1 MYWRWNG
8 HSHFDRESLKVK
20 KAINLEIQDN
30 KIAILTIDLP
40 DSKVNLLSRDSM
52 QELDQCIEE
61 AKSKS
66 ARGII
71 VVSGKEDNF
80 GAGADVQQIR
90 ALQKDAPEHI
100 YEASKLGKEV
110 FAKLASLNSIAAIHG
125 TCLGGFTEL
134 ALACK
139 YRIASPDKKTQIGV
153 PEIQLGF
160 VPGWGGTVRLPRL
173 IGAEQ
178 GFKLISTGK
187 NVDAK
192 KAYKLGIVDELVEK
206 DKFVLEANAILEGR
220 SPKRASQ
227 PFDKQLRRF
236 LIDVTP
242 FGQAIFAKMAKGA
255 VYAVTK
261 GKYPAPPE
269 ALKVVLKAI
278 SASED
283 ELQTVF
289 EKESQTFAKLAT
301 TPVSSNLVNIFFAQ
315 TESKKTNFDTKN
327 SEKPKIIGVLGAGVM
342 GAGIAQAAAYKGFEV
357 YLKDIDQAALD
368 KGLQTVKGLFEN
380 LVEKGRMSESESSE
394 KFALVKGTLDYKDMS
409 NCDIVIEA
417 VLERL
422 SVKEAVRA
430 ELEKVISK
438 PFIFA
443 SNTSSLSISEMAK
456 GSRHEDKVVGVHF
469 FNPVHKMPLVEIV
482 RGDKTSSETEAIAQ
496 EFAMKLGKTTVIT
509 GDAPG
514 FVVNR
519 ILAPYMREAIVM
531 AQDGVPMADIEKAAL
546 SFGMPM
552 GPFALL
558 DEVGLDIATHVIK
571 TLHEGLG
578 ERMAPPLVMPE
589 IDQLKLLGRKGK
601 KGIYLYNEKGER
613 AFVKEKKKKRFLF
626 NPDVEA
632 IMTKHSKGLKKTQGE
647 IQDRLFLAM
656 AAEATRC
663 LEEKVVS
670 SPSQLDLAMIFGI
683 GFPPFVGGVCR
694 YMDAIGV
701 GLTYQ
706 KLSYLAQVAGPNYE
720 PCKLLEEMATQRK
733 SFYS

>member
-1 MYWRWNG
+1 M
-8 HSHFDRESLKVK
+8 K
-20 KAINLEIQDN
+20 KAISFELQSNN
-30 KIAILTIDLP
+30 IAIITIDLP
-40 DSKVNLLSRDSM
+40 DSKVNLLSRDTM
-52 QELDQCIEE
+52 LELDQCIEE
-61 AKSKS
+61 AKSKN
-66 ARGII
+66 AKGII
-71 VVSGKEDNF
+71 VCSGKEDNF

-90 ALQKDAPEHI
+90 ALQNEPPEHC
-100 YEASKLGKEV
+100 YEASKMGKEV
-110 FAKLASLNSIAAIHG
+110 FAKLASLNSLAAVHG

-160 VPGWGGTVRLPRL
+160 VPGWGATVRLPRL

-178 GFKLISTGK
+178 AFKLISTGK

-192 KAYKLGIVDELVEK
+192 KAYKLGVVDQIVEK
-206 DKFVLEANAILEGR
+206 DNFIAEANEILSGKE
-220 SPKRASQ
+220 PKRASV
-227 PFDKQLRRF
+227 PIDKSLRRF
-236 LIDVTP
+236 FIDKTP
-242 FGQAIFAKMAKGA
+242 IGQALFAKMAKGA
-255 VYAVTK
+255 VYAATK

-278 SASED
+278 STDED
-283 ELQTVF
+283 KLDSVF
-289 EKESQTFAKLAT
+289 DKESQAFAKLAT

-327 SEKPKIIGVLGAGVM
+327 SEKPKVIGVLGAGVM

-368 KGLQTVKGLFEN
+368 KGVQTVKGLFDN
-380 LVEKGRMSESESSE
+380 LVEKGRMSESEAKE
-394 KFALVKGTLDYKDMS
+394 KFALLKGTLSYNDMS

-417 VLERL
+417 VLEKL

-430 ELEKVISK
+430 ELEKVITK

-482 RGDKTSSETEAIAQ
+482 RGDKTSSETEALAQ

-558 DEVGLDIATHVIK
+558 DEVGLDIASHVIK
-571 TLHEGLG
+571 TLHQGLG
-578 ERMAPPLVMPE
+578 ERMVPPAVMAE
-589 IDQLKLLGRKGK
+589 IDNLKLLGRKGK
-601 KGIYLYNEKGER
+601 KGIYLYNEKGDR
-613 AFVKEKKKKRFLF
+613 QFVKEKKKKRYLF

-632 IMTKHSKGLKKTQGE
+632 IMAKHSKGLKKTAGE

-656 AAEATRC
+656 AAEAARC
-663 LEEKVVS
+663 LEEKVVTA
-670 SPSQLDLAMIFGI
+670 PSQLDLAMIFGI
-683 GFPPFVGGVCR
+683 GFPPFVGGICR
-694 YMDAIGV
+694 YMDSMGV
-701 GLTYQ
+701 ALAYQ
-706 KLSYLAQVAGPNYE
+706 KLSYLAQVAGLNYE
-720 PCKLLEEMATQRK
+720 PCKLLEEMAMQRK
-733 SFYS
+733 SFYQ

>member
-1 MYWRWNG
+1 
-8 HSHFDRESLKVK
+8 VK
-20 KAINLEIQDN
+20 KAISFELQSNN
-30 KIAILTIDLP
+30 IAIITIDLP
-40 DSKVNLLSRDSM
+40 DSKVNLLSRDTM
-52 QELDQCIEE
+52 LELDQCIEE
-61 AKSKS
+61 AKSKN
-66 ARGII
+66 AKGII
-71 VVSGKEDNF
+71 VRSGKDDNF

-90 ALQKDAPEHI
+90 ALQNEPPEHC
-100 YEASKLGKEV
+100 YEASKMGKEV
-110 FAKLASLNSIAAIHG
+110 FAKLASFNSLACVHG

-160 VPGWGGTVRLPRL
+160 VPGWGATVRLPRL

-178 GFKLISTGK
+178 AFKLISLGK

-192 KAYKLGIVDELVEK
+192 KAYKLGVVDQLVEK
-206 DKFVLEANAILEGR
+206 ENFIVEANAILSGKE
-220 SPKRASQ
+220 PKRASVAL
-227 PFDKQLRRF
+227 DKSLRRF
-236 LIDVTP
+236 LIDKTP
-242 FGQAIFAKMAKGA
+242 IGQAIFAKMAKGA
-255 VYAVTK
+255 VYAATK

-278 SASED
+278 STNED
-283 ELQTVF
+283 KLDSVF
-289 EKESQTFAKLAT
+289 DKESQAFAKLAT

-327 SEKPKIIGVLGAGVM
+327 SEKPKVIGVLGAGVM

-368 KGLQTVKGLFEN
+368 KGIQSVKTLFDN
-380 LVEKGRMSESESSE
+380 LVEKGRMSESEAKE
-394 KFALVKGTLDYKDMS
+394 KFALLKGTLNYSDMS
-409 NCDIVIEA
+409 NCDLVIEA
-417 VLERL
+417 VLEKL

-430 ELEKVISK
+430 ELEKVITK

-456 GSRHEDKVVGVHF
+456 GARQEDKVVGVHF

-482 RGDKTSSETEAIAQ
+482 RGDKTSSETEALAQ

-531 AQDGVPMADIEKAAL
+531 AQDGVPLADIEKAAL
-546 SFGMPM
+546 NFGMPM

-558 DEVGLDIATHVIK
+558 DEVGLDIASHVIK
-571 TLHEGLG
+571 TLHQGLG
-578 ERMAPPLVMPE
+578 ERMAPPAVMSE
-589 IDQLKLLGRKGK
+589 IDNLKLLGRKGK
-601 KGIYLYNEKGER
+601 KGIYLYNEKGDR
-613 AFVKEKKKKRFLF
+613 QFVKEKKKKRYLF
-626 NPDVEA
+626 NPEVEA

-656 AAEATRC
+656 AAEAARC
-663 LEEKVVS
+663 LEEKVVTA
-670 SPSQLDLAMIFGI
+670 PSQLDLAMIFGI
-683 GFPPFVGGVCR
+683 GFPPFVGGICR
-694 YMDAIGV
+694 YMDAMGV
-701 GLTYQ
+701 ALAYQ

-733 SFYS
+733 SFYQ

>member
-1 MYWRWNG
+1 M
-8 HSHFDRESLKVK
+8 K
-20 KAINLEIQDN
+20 KAISFELQSNN
-30 KIAILTIDLP
+30 IAIITIDLP
-40 DSKVNLLSRDSM
+40 DSKVNLLSRDTM
-52 QELDQCIEE
+52 LELDQCIEE
-61 AKSKS
+61 AKSKN
-66 ARGII
+66 AKGII
-71 VVSGKEDNF
+71 VCSGKEDNF

-90 ALQKDAPEHI
+90 ALQNEPPEHC
-100 YEASKLGKEV
+100 YEASKMGKEV
-110 FAKLASLNSIAAIHG
+110 FAKLASLNSLAAVHG

-160 VPGWGGTVRLPRL
+160 VPGWGATVRLPRL

-178 GFKLISTGK
+178 AFKLISTGK

-192 KAYKLGIVDELVEK
+192 KAYKLGVVDQIVEK
-206 DKFVLEANAILEGR
+206 DNFIAEANEILSGKE
-220 SPKRASQ
+220 PKRASV
-227 PFDKQLRRF
+227 PMDKSLRRF
-236 LIDVTP
+236 FIDKTP
-242 FGQAIFAKMAKGA
+242 IGQALFAKMAKGA
-255 VYAVTK
+255 VYAATK

-278 SASED
+278 SADED
-283 ELQTVF
+283 KLDSVF
-289 EKESQTFAKLAT
+289 DKESQAFAKLAT

-327 SEKPKIIGVLGAGVM
+327 SEKPKVIGVLGAGVM

-368 KGLQTVKGLFEN
+368 KGVQTVKGLFDN
-380 LVEKGRMSESESSE
+380 LVEKGRMSESEAKE
-394 KFALVKGTLDYKDMS
+394 KFALLKGTLNYNDMS

-417 VLERL
+417 VLEKL

-430 ELEKVISK
+430 ELEKVITK

-482 RGDKTSSETEAIAQ
+482 RGDKTSSETEALAQ

-546 SFGMPM
+546 TFGMPM

-558 DEVGLDIATHVIK
+558 DEVGLDIASHVIK
-571 TLHEGLG
+571 TLHQGLG
-578 ERMAPPLVMPE
+578 ERMVPPAVMAE
-589 IDQLKLLGRKGK
+589 IDNLKLLGRKGK
-601 KGIYLYNEKGER
+601 KGIYLYNEKGDR
-613 AFVKEKKKKRFLF
+613 QFVKEKKKKRYLF

-632 IMTKHSKGLKKTQGE
+632 IMSKHSKGLKKTAGE

-656 AAEATRC
+656 AAEAARC
-663 LEEKVVS
+663 LEEKVVTA
-670 SPSQLDLAMIFGI
+670 PSQLDLAMIFGI
-683 GFPPFVGGVCR
+683 GFPPFVGGICR
-694 YMDAIGV
+694 YMDSMGV
-701 GLTYQ
+701 ALAYQ
-706 KLSYLAQVAGPNYE
+706 KLSYLAQVAGLNYE
-720 PCKLLEEMATQRK
+720 PCKLLEEMAMQRK
-733 SFYS
+733 SFYQ

>member
-1 MYWRWNG
+1 M
-8 HSHFDRESLKVK
+8 K
-20 KAINLEIQDN
+20 KAISFELQSNN
-30 KIAILTIDLP
+30 IAVITIDLP
-40 DSKVNLLSRDSM
+40 DSKVNLLSRDTM
-52 QELDQCIEE
+52 LELDQCIEE
-61 AKSKS
+61 AKSKN
-66 ARGII
+66 AKGII
-71 VVSGKEDNF
+71 ILSGKEDNF

-90 ALQKDAPEHI
+90 ALQNEPPVHC
-100 YEASKLGKEV
+100 YEASKMGKEV
-110 FAKLASLNSIAAIHG
+110 FAKLASFNSLACVHG

-160 VPGWGGTVRLPRL
+160 VPGWGATVRLPKL

-178 GFKLISTGK
+178 AFKLISTGK

-192 KAYKLGIVDELVEK
+192 KAYKLGVVDQLVEK
-206 DKFVLEANAILEGR
+206 DNFLAEANAILSGKE
-220 SPKRASQ
+220 PKRASVAI
-227 PFDKQLRRF
+227 DKSLRRF
-236 LIDVTP
+236 FIDKTP
-242 FGQAIFAKMAKGA
+242 IGQALFAKMAKGA
-255 VYAVTK
+255 VYAATK

-278 SASED
+278 STPED
-283 ELQTVF
+283 ELDSVF
-289 EKESQTFAKLAT
+289 EKESQAFAKLAT

-327 SEKPKIIGVLGAGVM
+327 SEKPKVIGVLGAGVM

-368 KGLQTVKGLFEN
+368 KGVQTVKGLFDN
-380 LVEKGRMSESESSE
+380 LVEKGRMSESEAKE
-394 KFALVKGTLDYKDMS
+394 KFALLKGTLNYSDMS

-417 VLERL
+417 VLEKL

-430 ELEKVISK
+430 ELEKVITK

-456 GSRHEDKVVGVHF
+456 GSRHQDKVVGVHF

-482 RGDKTSSETEAIAQ
+482 RGDKTSSETEALAQ

-546 SFGMPM
+546 IFGMPM

-558 DEVGLDIATHVIK
+558 DEVGLDIASHVIK
-571 TLHEGLG
+571 TLHQGLG
-578 ERMAPPLVMPE
+578 ERMAPPAVMNE
-589 IDQLKLLGRKGK
+589 IDNLKLLGRKGK
-601 KGIYLYNEKGER
+601 KGIYLYNEKGDR
-613 AFVKEKKKKRFLF
+613 QFVKEKKKKRYLF

-632 IMTKHSKGLKKTQGE
+632 IMAKHSKSLKKTTGE

-656 AAEATRC
+656 AAEAARC
-663 LEEKVVS
+663 LEEKVVAA
-670 SPSQLDLAMIFGI
+670 PSQLDLAMIFGI
-683 GFPPFVGGVCR
+683 GFPPFVGGICR
-694 YMDAIGV
+694 YMDAMGV
-701 GLTYQ
+701 GLAYQ

-720 PCKLLEEMATQRK
+720 PCKLLEEMAMQRK
-733 SFYS
+733 SFYQ

>member
-1 MYWRWNG
+1 
-8 HSHFDRESLKVK
+8 VK
-20 KAINLEIQDN
+20 KAISFELQSNN
-30 KIAILTIDLP
+30 IAIITIDLP
-40 DSKVNLLSRDSM
+40 DSKVNLLSRDTM
-52 QELDQCIEE
+52 LELDQCIEE
-61 AKSKS
+61 AKSKN
-66 ARGII
+66 AKGII
-71 VVSGKEDNF
+71 VRSGKDDNF

-90 ALQKDAPEHI
+90 ALQNEPPEHC
-100 YEASKLGKEV
+100 YEASKMGKEV
-110 FAKLASLNSIAAIHG
+110 FAKLASFNSLACVHG

-160 VPGWGGTVRLPRL
+160 VPGWGATVRLPRL

-178 GFKLISTGK
+178 AFKLISLGK

-192 KAYKLGIVDELVEK
+192 KAYKLGVVDQLVEK
-206 DKFVLEANAILEGR
+206 ENFIVEANAILSGKE
-220 SPKRASQ
+220 PKRASVAL
-227 PFDKQLRRF
+227 DKSLRRF
-236 LIDVTP
+236 LIDKTP
-242 FGQAIFAKMAKGA
+242 IGQAIFAKMAKGA
-255 VYAVTK
+255 VYAATK

-278 SASED
+278 STNED
-283 ELQTVF
+283 KLDSVF
-289 EKESQTFAKLAT
+289 DKESQAFAKLAT

-327 SEKPKIIGVLGAGVM
+327 SEKPKVIGVLGAGVM

-368 KGLQTVKGLFEN
+368 KGIQSVKTLFDN
-380 LVEKGRMSESESSE
+380 LVEKGRMSESEAKE
-394 KFALVKGTLDYKDMS
+394 KFALLKGTLNYSDMS
-409 NCDIVIEA
+409 NCDLVIEA
-417 VLERL
+417 VLEKL

-430 ELEKVISK
+430 ELEKVITK

-456 GSRHEDKVVGVHF
+456 GARQEDKVVGVHF

-482 RGDKTSSETEAIAQ
+482 RGDKTSSETEALAQ

-531 AQDGVPMADIEKAAL
+531 AQDGVPLADIEKAAL
-546 SFGMPM
+546 NFGMPM

-558 DEVGLDIATHVIK
+558 DEVGLDIASHVIK
-571 TLHEGLG
+571 TLHQGLG
-578 ERMAPPLVMPE
+578 ERMAPPAVMSE
-589 IDQLKLLGRKGK
+589 IDNLKLLGRKGK
-601 KGIYLYNEKGER
+601 KGIYLYNEKGDR
-613 AFVKEKKKKRFLF
+613 QFVKEKKKKRYLF
-626 NPDVEA
+626 NPEVEA

-656 AAEATRC
+656 AAEAARC
-663 LEEKVVS
+663 LEEKVVTA
-670 SPSQLDLAMIFGI
+670 PSQLDLAMIFGI
-683 GFPPFVGGVCR
+683 GFPPFVGGICR
-694 YMDAIGV
+694 YMDAMGV
-701 GLTYQ
+701 A
-706 KLSYLAQVAGPNYE
+706 LATHLLQFCSRHYKYTACTIIDTRTVAGRDVALAHNRRE
-720 PCKLLEEMATQRK
+720 LSQL
-733 SFYS
+733 F

>member
-1 MYWRWNG
+1 
-8 HSHFDRESLKVK
+8 VK
-20 KAINLEIQDN
+20 KAISFELQSNN
-30 KIAILTIDLP
+30 IAIITIDLP
-40 DSKVNLLSRDSM
+40 DSKVNLLSRDTM
-52 QELDQCIEE
+52 LELDQCIEE
-61 AKSKS
+61 AKSKN
-66 ARGII
+66 AKGII
-71 VVSGKEDNF
+71 VCSGKEDNF

-90 ALQKDAPEHI
+90 ALQNEPPEHC
-100 YEASKLGKEV
+100 YEASKMGKEV
-110 FAKLASLNSIAAIHG
+110 FAKLASLNSLAAVHG

-160 VPGWGGTVRLPRL
+160 VPGWGATVRLPRL

-178 GFKLISTGK
+178 AFKLISTGK

-192 KAYKLGIVDELVEK
+192 KAYKLGVVDQIVEK
-206 DKFVLEANAILEGR
+206 DNFIAEANEILSGKE
-220 SPKRASQ
+220 PKRASV
-227 PFDKQLRRF
+227 PMDKSLRRF
-236 LIDVTP
+236 FIDKTP
-242 FGQAIFAKMAKGA
+242 IGQALFAKMAKGA
-255 VYAVTK
+255 VYAATK

-278 SASED
+278 SADED
-283 ELQTVF
+283 KLDSVF
-289 EKESQTFAKLAT
+289 DKESQAFAKLAT

-327 SEKPKIIGVLGAGVM
+327 SEKPKVIGVLGAGVM

-368 KGLQTVKGLFEN
+368 KGVQTVKGLFDN
-380 LVEKGRMSESESSE
+380 LVEKGRMSESEAKE
-394 KFALVKGTLDYKDMS
+394 KFALLKGTLNYNDMS

-417 VLERL
+417 VLEKL

-430 ELEKVISK
+430 ELEKVITK

-482 RGDKTSSETEAIAQ
+482 RGDKTSSETEALAQ

-531 AQDGVPMADIEKAAL
+531 AQDGVSMADIEKAAL

-558 DEVGLDIATHVIK
+558 DEVGLDIASHVIK

-578 ERMAPPLVMPE
+578 ERMAPPAVMPE
-589 IDQLKLLGRKGK
+589 IDNLKLLGRKGK
-601 KGIYLYNEKGER
+601 KGIYLYNEKGDR
-613 AFVKEKKKKRFLF
+613 QFVKEKKKKRYLF

-632 IMTKHSKGLKKTQGE
+632 IMSKHSKGLKKTAGE

-656 AAEATRC
+656 AAEAARC
-663 LEEKVVS
+663 LEEKVVTA
-670 SPSQLDLAMIFGI
+670 PSQLDLAMIFGI
-683 GFPPFVGGVCR
+683 GFPPFVGGICR
-694 YMDAIGV
+694 YMDAMGV
-701 GLTYQ
+701 GLAYQ
-706 KLSYLAQVAGPNYE
+706 KLSYLAQVSGPNYE
-720 PCKLLEEMATQRK
+720 PCKLLEEMAMQRK
-733 SFYS
+733 SFYQ